1 VSSELMG
8 VRSSLDGRSNV
19 VSIAGTEGILS
30 SVTSAG
36 ERTCSIVPAITNR
49 DELWIAIVKIIV
61 AKAIAI

>member
-8 VRSSLDGRSNV
+8 VRSSLDGKSNV
-19 VSIAGTEGILS
+19 VSSAGAEGILS

-36 ERTCSIVPAITNR
+36 ERTGSIVRAITNR